1 MKFCLNT
8 TIIKP
13 EKNEKIN
20 NAVILLHGY
29 GGDGKD
35 ISMLT
40 LNWKR
45 FLKNTIFLCPN
56 AHETCKINPSG
67 FQWFDLNTEDAEY
80 ILNESKKA
88 ENKLNQYIE
97 EVKLEYKLEN
107 SQICI
112 SGFSQGCM
120 MAINVGLTSIESFNC
135 IIGFSG
141 KIINMNDLSSRIKA
155 KTNILM
161 VHGDLDP
168 IVPPS
173 NLLDSKDFFIRNKIN
188 IKTLM
193 VKNCDHHIPIE
204 ASSAALNFIKKNLV
218 SKN

>member
-8 TIIKP
+8 SIIKP
-13 EKNEKIN
+13 EENVKIN

-45 FLKNTIFLCPN
+45 FLKNTIFLCPD
-56 AHETCKINPSG
+56 APEICKINPSG
-67 FQWFDLNTEDAEY
+67 FQWFDLNTEDKNY
-80 ILNESKKA
+80 ILIESRKA
-88 ENKLNQYIE
+88 ENKLKRYIE
-97 EVKLEYKLEN
+97 EIKLKYKLQN

-120 MAINVGLTSIESFNC
+120 MSINVGLTSIESFNC
-135 IIGFSG
+135 IVGFSG
-141 KIINMNDLSSRIKA
+141 KIIDKKDLSSRIKTN
-155 KTNILM
+155 TNILM
-161 VHGDLDP
+161 VHGELDS

-173 NLLDSKDFFIRNKIN
+173 SLLDAKDFFIRNKIS
-188 IKTLM
+188 IETLM
-193 VKNCDHHIPIE
+193 IPNCDHHIPVE
-204 ASSAALNFIKKNLV
+204 ASSAALNFIKTNFI
-218 SKN
+218 NN